1 LYAPRPTVAGCSCF
15 WGQLVTV
22 ETGLVRPVAQADYL
36 PIGRSKRARRAY
48 GFDEVALV
56 PGRVTVNPEEI
67 DISTVIGGHRLD
79 LPILASAMD
88 GSVDVEFA
96 IAMGRL
102 GGLAVLNLDGVQ
114 TRYEDPSEVLQQIAD
129 APQEE
134 INVLIQKIYREPVK
148 DELIARRVAQ
158 IKAAGVLVAVST
170 IPQRAAERAPL
181 IAEAG
186 ADLIVVQGTVLTA
199 RHISKAYKQ
208 LSFKELTSN
217 CPIPI
222 VVGNCVEY
230 EGALELME
238 DGIAGILVGVGP
250 GAACTTRGVLG
261 VGVPQVTAT
270 SDVAAA
276 RNDYWQRTGR
286 YVPVITD
293 GGMRIGGDVC
303 KAFAS
308 GADAVMIGSIF
319 AATVEAAGHGF
330 HWGMATPDPNLPRGT
345 RIEVGTRATL
355 AEVLVGPAH
364 VDDGSQNLA
373 GAIRSC
379 MGVCG
384 ARSIREFQE
393 VEMVIAPAIVSE
405 GKQAQAAQRVGMGAK
420 R

>member
-1 LYAPRPTVAGCSCF
+1 
-15 WGQLVTV
+15 LVTV
-22 ETGLVRPVAQADYL
+22 GTRLDLPVAQADYL
-36 PIGRSKRARRAY
+36 PIGRSKTARRAY

-79 LPILASAMD
+79 IPILAAAMD
-88 GSVDVEFA
+88 GTVDVKFA

-114 TRYEDPSEVLQQIAD
+114 TRYQDPSDVLQQIAD
-129 APQEE
+129 APAEE
-134 INVLIQKIYREPVK
+134 INVLIQKIYQEPVK
-148 DELIARRVAQ
+148 EELIARRVEQ
-158 IKAAGVLVAVST
+158 IKAAGVLAAVST
-170 IPQRAAERAPL
+170 IPQRAAQRAPL

-186 ADLIVVQGTVLTA
+186 ADLLVVQGTVLTA

-208 LSFKELTSN
+208 LSFKELTST
-217 CPIPI
+217 CPVPI

-230 EGALELME
+230 ESALELME

-276 RNDYWQRTGR
+276 RNDYWQRSGR

-319 AATVEAAGHGF
+319 AATEEAAGHGF

-345 RIEVGTRATL
+345 RIAVGTRATL

-405 GKQAQAAQRVGMGAK
+405 GKQAQTAQRVGMGAK
-420 R
+420 K

>member
-1 LYAPRPTVAGCSCF
+1 MAL
-15 WGQLVTV
+15 
-22 ETGLVRPVAQADYL
+22 ETGVAVPAAQSDYL
-36 PIGRSKRARRAY
+36 PIGRSKKARRAY

-67 DISTVIGGHRLD
+67 DISTIIGGHRLD
-79 LPILASAMD
+79 IPILASAMD
-88 GSVDVEFA
+88 GSVDVDFA
-96 IAMGRL
+96 IAMGKL

-114 TRYEDPSEVLQQIAD
+114 TRYEDPTEVLQQIAD
-129 APQEE
+129 ASPEE

-148 DELIARRVAQ
+148 DELIARRVQ
-158 IKAAGVLVAVST
+158 EIKAGGVLAAVST
-170 IPQRAAERAPL
+170 IPQRAAQRAPV

-186 ADLIVVQGTVLTA
+186 ADLIFVQGTVLTA

-208 LSFKELTSN
+208 LSFKELTSS
-217 CPIPI
+217 CPVPI
-222 VVGNCVEY
+222 VVGNCVDY
-230 EGALELME
+230 DTALELME
-238 DGIAGILVGVGP
+238 EGIAGILVGVGP

-276 RNDYWQRTGR
+276 RNDYWQRSGR

-319 AATVEAAGHGF
+319 AATDEAAGHGF

-345 RIEVGTRATL
+345 RIKVGTTATL
-355 AEVLVGPAH
+355 AEVLVGPAR
-364 VDDGSQNLA
+364 VDNGTQNLS

-405 GKQAQAAQRVGMGAK
+405 GKQAQTAQRVGMGAK
-420 R
+420 G